1 MKAELIV
8 IGCFLLLIG
17 SSQSQPWAANTTP
30 RRQISITQ
38 SQQRKG
44 NSTQLQQQKPFM
56 PNHTSQPQ
64 FKSPQTIQPQSP
76 KIQSKQVQK
85 KSALSTLQ
93 VNKTRQS
100 NNQYQFQP
108 RTNQFQAKRTQQL
121 GTSKKQTPINFM
133 KPNTNRLQQRQSPT
147 RQTANLS
154 QQSRRTQNK
163 MQTNLNKQ
171 QTLKPTSQFEANQFR
186 TNPIQQP
193 RIQPKQPQRQ
203 RNLSLS
209 QQKQAQTQQN
219 RSPIKKIVNNVSQ
232 VQTQNKF
239 QRGQTPT
246 NLSSHIKQK
255 LPQQIQPRL
264 IQNLQRA
271 SQTKNQSKM
280 QQIKSQFQTG
290 NQPRLNQVL
299 HENSTYP
306 PEPHPYRMTPIY
318 NPYLQRHPK

>member
-1 MKAELIV
+1 MK
-8 IGCFLLLIG
+8 
-17 SSQSQPWAANTTP
+17 S
-30 RRQISITQ
+30 
-38 SQQRKG
+38 
-44 NSTQLQQQKPFM
+44 
-56 PNHTSQPQ
+56 
-64 FKSPQTIQPQSP
+64 
-76 KIQSKQVQK
+76 
-85 KSALSTLQ
+85 
-93 VNKTRQS
+93 
-100 NNQYQFQP
+100 
-108 RTNQFQAKRTQQL
+108 
-121 GTSKKQTPINFM
+121 
-133 KPNTNRLQQRQSPT
+133 NTNRLQQRQSPT

-154 QQSRRTQNK
+154 QQIRRTQNK
-163 MQTNLNKQ
+163 MQTNLNQATK
-171 QTLKPTSQFEANQFR
+171 LKPINQLTTSQFKTNQFR
-186 TNPIQQP
+186 TNPMHQLQI
-193 RIQPKQPQRQ
+193 RPKQPQRQ

-209 QQKQAQTQQN
+209 QQKQAQTQRN
-219 RSPIKKIVNNVSQ
+219 RSPVKQMVNNVSQ
-232 VQTQNKF
+232 VQTRNKF

-246 NLSSHIKQK
+246 NLSSHRKQK

>member
-44 NSTQLQQQKPFM
+44 NTTQLQQQRPLIKKQASHQTK
-56 PNHTSQPQ
+56 N
-64 FKSPQTIQPQSP
+64 PQTIQPQSS

-85 KSALSTLQ
+85 KSPLSMLQ

-100 NNQYQFQP
+100 YNQYQFQP
-108 RTNQFQAKRTQQL
+108 RTNQFQAKRTQNL
-121 GTSKKQTPINFM
+121 GISKKQTSINFM

-163 MQTNLNKQ
+163 MQTNLNQ
-171 QTLKPTSQFEANQFR
+171 RQILKPINQLTTSQFKTNQFR

-193 RIQPKQPQRQ
+193 RFQLKQPQRQ

-209 QQKQAQTQQN
+209 QQKQAQTQRN
-219 RSPIKKIVNNVSQ
+219 RSPVKQMVNNVSQ
-232 VQTQNKF
+232 AHTRNKSQT
-239 QRGQTPT
+239 GQTPIS
-246 NLSSHIKQK
+246 LSSQRKQK
-255 LPQQIQPRL
+255 LPQQIQQQT
-264 IQNLQRA
+264 IQNRQI
-271 SQTKNQSKM
+271 SPQIIKN
-280 QQIKSQFQTG
+280 
-290 NQPRLNQVL
+290 
-299 HENSTYP
+299 
-306 PEPHPYRMTPIY
+306 
-318 NPYLQRHPK
+318 